1 MRLRALGITSAKRTA
16 SAPDIPTIAEA
27 GVPGYEAVGWN
38 GMVAPANL
46 PAPVLEKIHSTV
58 VKVFQNPEVTGRMTA
73 LAADPI
79 TTTPAEFGAYIK
91 AETGKWAKVVKA
103 TGAKAE

>member
-1 MRLRALGITSAKRTA
+1 
-16 SAPDIPTIAEA
+16 
-27 GVPGYEAVGWN
+27 
-38 GMVAPANL
+38 
-46 PAPVLEKIHSTV
+46 
-58 VKVFQNPEVTGRMTA
+58 MTA

-91 AETGKWAKVVKA
+91 AEIGKWAKVVKA

>member
-1 MRLRALGITSAKRTA
+1 
-16 SAPDIPTIAEA
+16 
-27 GVPGYEAVGWN
+27 VGWN

-46 PAPVLEKIHSTV
+46 PAPVLEKVHATV

-79 TTTPAEFGAYIK
+79 TTTPAEVGAYIK
-91 AETGKWAKVVKA
+91 AEIGKWAKVVKA